1 MNDKKTLNFKNIGS
15 RIRAERESLNLSRER
30 LAEIVELSSFYIG
43 QIERGDRRMSLE
55 TLSKI
60 SNSLHVS
67 VDYLLYG
74 SNIYDYDKK
83 TNELEYQFSIL
94 ESDGKNYNLELN
106 SDLKELFNLLSRCS
120 SKELSLIK
128 DIIKLLIPHIRN

>member
-74 SNIYDYDKK
+74 SNTYDYDKK

-94 ESDGKNYNLELN
+94 ESDDKNYNLELN
-106 SDLKELFNLLSRCS
+106 SDLKELFDLLSRCS